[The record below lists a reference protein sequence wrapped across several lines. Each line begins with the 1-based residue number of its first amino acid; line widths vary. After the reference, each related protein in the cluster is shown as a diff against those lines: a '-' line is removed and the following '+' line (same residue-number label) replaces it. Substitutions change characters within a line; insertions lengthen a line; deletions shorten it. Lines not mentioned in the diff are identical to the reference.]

1 MNLKSRLATYAVT
14 GIFTL
19 SNLAGCS
26 AYVKKDNFPVGT
38 SVYAIPKNEADS
50 KIEYVNPED
59 KYLGT
64 DTRDSLSVREL
75 AGKDG
80 VDAVYMTDIFGVK
93 KTLAKRLDLP
103 DKKQGFWTKI
113 IGETNDIKKD
123 TKNTI
128 KTKQK
133 QSEKT
138 NPNAWYTNK
147 WVKTGGAVIVGGLI
161 WYIYD
166 QNNKSSDKK
175 QDVETIWIPGD
186 EGRTGGSR
194 QEDRTGGSKQ

>member
-1 MNLKSRLATYAVT
+1 MGAFIYTENWSRTKDSDKPVTYYVISIT
-14 GIFTL
+14 NHSRNPNPPGR
-19 SNLAGCS
+19 GC
-26 AYVKKDNFPVGT
+26 YEVRILNKK
-38 SVYAIPKNEADS
+38 Y
-50 KIEYVNPED
+50 
-59 KYLGT
+59 
-64 DTRDSLSVREL
+64 
-75 AGKDG
+75 
-80 VDAVYMTDIFGVK
+80 
-93 KTLAKRLDLP
+93 
-103 DKKQGFWTKI
+103 
-113 IGETNDIKKD
+113 IKKD